1 MENGLAASMMYGS
14 GKGNTITS
22 VYGGTIPAVKKPAK
36 VKQAKKDGK

>member
-22 VYGGTIPAVKKPAK
+22 AYVGSMPAVKKPEK
-36 VKQAKKDGK
+36 VKQTKKDKR

>member
-22 VYGGTIPAVKKPAK
+22 AYGGAIPVVKKSAK

>member
-22 VYGGTIPAVKKPAK
+22 AYGGAIPTVKKPAK
-36 VKQAKKDGK
+36 VKQTKKDGK

>member
-22 VYGGTIPAVKKPAK
+22 AYGGAVPAVKKSAK
-36 VKQAKKDGK
+36 AKQTKKDGK

>member
-22 VYGGTIPAVKKPAK
+22 VYGGTIPAVKKPTKAK
-36 VKQAKKDGK
+36 QTKKDGK

>member
-22 VYGGTIPAVKKPAK
+22 AYGGAIPAVKKPAK
-36 VKQAKKDGK
+36 AKQTKKDGK

>member
-22 VYGGTIPAVKKPAK
+22 AYGGAMPAVKKPAK
-36 VKQAKKDGK
+36 VKQNKKDGK